1 MMRRIRIYD
10 PTAFGLAFVLTLLG
24 LLFIFDAGYPRAMA
38 SGKGWIPPEF
48 RTQLIMCFGAILVG
62 AFVST
67 ISEQKW
73 YRLSKF
79 IWFVAFISLFLP
91 MIPGLAYA
99 QNGAARWFKLPGLP
113 PIQPAEFAKVAVII
127 YLAGLLAKRKEW
139 VTKPGKD
146 WAQILDRNAVRKIK
160 RWIPFFWVLIAVV
173 LIEKEPDLGTAA
185 VVLLIGFGM
194 LVAGNV
200 SKFSIVT
207 GAVTLA
213 MITGWLVTHEEYRMN
228 RIRHHADRWN
238 ERNMDDI
245 GWQTV
250 QAELGMASGAV
261 LGVGVGAGR
270 AKHVLPAATTDFI
283 NATIGEEFGLVG
295 MLVVTGLLAALTLR
309 LLKLARGAKSQF
321 GTLVLSGT
329 AVWIGG
335 QACVNIMMANGLL
348 PAIGIPLPFISSGGS
363 SLVALWIALGISNAC
378 LAPAKQQSEEAYE
391 TGRDGWGHG
400 RTRLSRA

>member
-1 MMRRIRIYD
+1 MRRISVYD
-10 PTAFGLAFVLTLLG
+10 PLAFGLALVLTVLG
-24 LLFIFDAGYPRAMA
+24 LIFIFDAGYPRAMA
-38 SGKGWIPPEF
+38 SGRGWLPPEF
-48 RTQLIMCFGAILVG
+48 RTQLIMTFGAIFVG
-62 AFVST
+62 AVVSML
-67 ISEQKW
+67 SGEKW

-79 IWFVAFISLFLP
+79 IWFAAFISLFLP

-99 QNGAARWFKLPGLP
+99 QNGASRWFKLPGLP
-113 PIQPAEFAKVAVII
+113 PIQPAEFVKVAVIV
-127 YLAGLLAKRKEW
+127 YLAGLLAKRKPW

-146 WAQILDRNAVRKIK
+146 WAQILDRNFTLKVK
-160 RWIPFFWVLIAVV
+160 RWIPFVWVLIAVV

-194 LVAGNV
+194 LIAGNV
-200 SKFSIVT
+200 TKFSIVT
-207 GAVTLA
+207 GALALA

-228 RIRHHADRWN
+228 RIRHHAERWS

-250 QAELGMASGAV
+250 QSELGMASGAV

-283 NATIGEEFGLVG
+283 NATIGEEFGLIG
-295 MLVVTGLLAALTLR
+295 MLVVTGLLGALTLR
-309 LLKLARGAKSQF
+309 LLKLASDAKTQF
-321 GTLVLSGT
+321 GALVLSGT
-329 AVWIGG
+329 AFWIGG

-348 PAIGIPLPFISSGGS
+348 PAIGIPMPFISSGGS
-363 SLVALWIALGISNAC
+363 SLVALWIALGICNSC
-378 LAPAKQQSEEAYE
+378 LAPVRQTEEAYE
-391 TGRDGWGHG
+391 TGRDGWGHR